1 MKRPRRQR
9 VSGGPA
15 VVTIRE
21 VAARAGVSTA
31 TVSRVLGGLNGAGR
45 DVRARV
51 RAAARA
57 LAYEPNRL
65 ARGLRA
71 RHRKVVGVVI
81 PDLQNPFF
89 TGVVHGVEAVLCAA
103 GYTLLLGNSDGLAER
118 ERVHFGVLRGEGA
131 AGLILIP
138 GNAPDADYAAL
149 RSGEVPVVA
158 VDRSPRGVAVDLV
171 TADHRAGARGA
182 VAHLVAL
189 GHRGIALINGP
200 RSFDVSRARAAGYRE
215 ALAAAGCWAG
225 ADLVVHGDFT
235 QAGGGVAMLRLLAL
249 ARPPAAVLIANN
261 LMTLGALRVIHERGI
276 RIPDELA
283 VVGFDDLPWAMSLRP
298 SLTAVAQPAE
308 DLGRTAAQLLLE
320 RLADP
325 GRQVRRVTLPTRLMV
340 RASCGAPA
348 PAHSNVHRP

>member
-158 VDRSPRGVAVDLV
+158 TLHNAPPGAGTAASWAPELIAANKTTAAATVRNIMTGCIRSP
-171 TADHRAGARGA
+171 
-182 VAHLVAL
+182 
-189 GHRGIALINGP
+189 
-200 RSFDVSRARAAGYRE
+200 F
-215 ALAAAGCWAG
+215 
-225 ADLVVHGDFT
+225 
-235 QAGGGVAMLRLLAL
+235 Q
-249 ARPPAAVLIANN
+249 
-261 LMTLGALRVIHERGI
+261 
-276 RIPDELA
+276 
-283 VVGFDDLPWAMSLRP
+283 
-298 SLTAVAQPAE
+298 
-308 DLGRTAAQLLLE
+308 
-320 RLADP
+320 
-325 GRQVRRVTLPTRLMV
+325 
-340 RASCGAPA
+340 
-348 PAHSNVHRP
+348 